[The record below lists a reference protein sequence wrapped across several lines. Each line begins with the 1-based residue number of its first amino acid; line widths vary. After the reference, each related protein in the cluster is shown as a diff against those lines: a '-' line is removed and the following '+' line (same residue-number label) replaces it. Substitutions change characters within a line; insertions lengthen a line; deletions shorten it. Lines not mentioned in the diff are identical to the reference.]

1 MSHVECVS
9 SAVSH
14 SDKITEEP
22 VLCKIVDCIRVLVHR
37 KENACES
44 EKDRSRF
51 DRFDRTD
58 AGRGGGQIT
67 SLPPSELKTIKAMTM
82 RFSG

>member
-44 EKDRSRF
+44 VRKIEADLTELMR
-51 DRFDRTD
+51 
-58 AGRGGGQIT
+58 GGGGGQIT

-82 RFSG
+82 RLSG